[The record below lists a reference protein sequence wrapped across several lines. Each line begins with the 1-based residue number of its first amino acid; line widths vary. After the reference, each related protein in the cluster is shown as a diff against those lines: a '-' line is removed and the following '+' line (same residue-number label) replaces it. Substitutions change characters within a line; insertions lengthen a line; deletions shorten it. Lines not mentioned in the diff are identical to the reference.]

1 MERRDRP
8 DPAEDKAR
16 WERETVAPF
25 VARTPERAGAFETM
39 SGLPVERLY
48 TEADL
53 PGWDAR
59 ERLGHPGEFLAGERE
74 HLACLARRT
83 SGVDAEAPGVGVL
96 VGVRVDGVGEA
107 APLPDLLEQARGH
120 PPTDRVVEYSEGEAP
135 RVVAVQR
142 RATEHEVRLLGVPAQ
157 LVAEHGVVSAA
168 CARAMAAG
176 AAEVT
181 GAGWGLATTG
191 VAGPDT
197 QEGHPAGTVFVG
209 LHGPGERAEVRRLDL
224 CGDRAEIRAGTVA
237 AALALLQEVLL
248 SANTGDARAR

>member
-1 MERRDRP
+1 MVEAGTEGTA
-8 DPAEDKAR
+8 AE
-16 WERETVAPF
+16 V
-25 VARTPERAGAFETM
+25 V
-39 SGLPVERLY
+39 SLL
-48 TEADL
+48 
-53 PGWDAR
+53 R
-59 ERLGHPGEFLAGERE
+59 ERGELLATAESLTGGLLSGAVTSVPGSSA
-74 HLACLARRT
+74 AY
-83 SGVDAEAPGVGVL
+83 VGGL
-96 VGVRVDGVGEA
+96 VT
-107 APLPDLLEQARGH
+107 H
-120 PPTDRVVEYSEGEAP
+120 
-135 RVVAVQR
+135 
-142 RATEHEVRLLGVPAQ
+142 ATELKVRLLGVPAQ